1 MDTLTAKQL
10 DSLHNMKYQS
20 KTASYQLAV
29 AEQIGI
35 HTLRMLHKKPT
46 LIQRI
51 KNKIGG

>member
-10 DSLHNMKYQS
+10 SDLYSMRQ
-20 KTASYQLAV
+20 ASRMHYQLAV
-29 AEQIGI
+29 AEQIGT

-51 KNKIGG
+51 LRR